1 MAQRDSRTKELLDM
15 LGHRS
20 IQKLLVVNAAAQGE
34 TIEDVLVSY
43 RASLAKGVILSKMD
57 EAVKLGPALD
67 ALIRHKLPVVGVAN
81 GQRVPEDWQNPDAAT
96 LVRMSMGSQSK
107 SAYDPQSTDL
117 GLYFSQISTR
127 GIDLGGAH
135 V

>member
-1 MAQRDSRTKELLDM
+1 MTALAYPCARQGSTGLRLL
-15 LGHRS
+15 LAG
-20 IQKLLVVNAAAQGE
+20 ILLALLAFTAAAK
-34 TIEDVLVSY
+34 TAAPL
-43 RASLAKGVILSKMD
+43 ASD
-57 EAVKLGPALD
+57 PALD
-67 ALIRHKLPVVGVAN
+67 ALIRHQVTLRGVAN
-81 GQRVPEDWQNPDAAT
+81 GQRVPEDWQNPDASA